1 MVFRFHR
8 CWCEEEN
15 LKSLRSPWGMIKK
28 MILRHTELEGE
39 ETDDHILPSSS
50 LKYIWKWDCMHQ
62 GLVKIHNVSG
72 YSVVQQTLMSTCN
85 NMPGGLLS
93 WISSK
98 EFACQGRRHKRCRF
112 DPWVGKIPWRRERQ
126 PTPVFLP
133 EKSHGQGSLVG
144 YRPRGHK
151 RVGHD
156 WAAEHTPMPCS
167 INQFLFSE
175 SCWSL
180 CPAPNWT
187 KDRTP
192 ISGFLLTVILD
203 SPFQGFLLKQ
213 ETKSINH
220 YRERMV
226 LAAWRLRMPKASGKR
241 L

>member
-133 EKSHGQGSLVG
+133 GVIPWTENPGGLQMRKAGHNWVSEHSIKPGTVPEALNKGQQKFLLSLL
-144 YRPRGHK
+144 K
-151 RVGHD
+151 LAD
-156 WAAEHTPMPCS
+156 S
-167 INQFLFSE
+167 INSTLLRPTPPPAHRPMSHFTIFSASLWWPHSFFQVLKSLLLLFS
-175 SCWSL
+175 C
-180 CPAPNWT
+180 
-187 KDRTP
+187 
-192 ISGFLLTVILD
+192 
-203 SPFQGFLLKQ
+203 
-213 ETKSINH
+213 
-220 YRERMV
+220 
-226 LAAWRLRMPKASGKR
+226 
-241 L
+241 